1 MRSINTY
8 ETAKKR
14 VGDIKGFYVH
24 LTLFILVSVL
34 ILASKGT
41 ILEVMTEKSLEVDPN
56 FVAWLDWNFIAV
68 ILIWGTVILIQG
80 LVVFG
85 RPLIKKWE
93 KRKIEAYLRKDRDGI
108 L

>member
-14 VGDIKGFYVH
+14 VGAIKGFYAH

-41 ILEVMTEKSLEVDPN
+41 ILEVMTEKNHEVDPN

-93 KRKIEAYLRKDRDGI
+93 KRKIEAYLEKDRDGI